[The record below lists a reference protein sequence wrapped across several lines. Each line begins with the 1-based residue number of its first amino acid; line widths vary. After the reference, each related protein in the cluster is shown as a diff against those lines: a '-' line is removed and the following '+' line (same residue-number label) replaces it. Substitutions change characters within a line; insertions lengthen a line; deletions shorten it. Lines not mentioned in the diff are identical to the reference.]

1 MALWGN
7 KDNLQGPTPVTIV
20 GTATSEFWTAAA
32 TGIGTIATGTTIV
45 LGGGGSAGFAVV
57 EASLGADLVKVNHL
71 SALAGSNDA
80 VYSLQPISLK
90 NDPGYAPTSADGS
103 LGRTQRPVGLSSEAI
118 DHVIG
123 TVWEADHSGWV
134 GVTTYMD
141 NSATPPAMRV
151 KKEVLV
157 AMSGIQT
164 GGREYPGMFTGAS
177 IPPAVSFGTGASIAG
192 AATSGTTLTA
202 TAATFTGGRGVITT
216 NLIFQESATGVGGW
230 SFLDGNPGTPSGG
243 TATFTLTASEIGKY
257 IRASYQVTDDDGT
270 VSSNSASTGQVTA

>member
-32 TGIGTIATGTTIV
+32 TGIGTITTGTTIV
-45 LGGGGSAGFAVV
+45 LGDGGSAGFAVV
-57 EASLGADLVKVNHL
+57 EASLGANLVRVNHL
-71 SALAGSNDA
+71 SSLAGA
-80 VYSLQPISLK
+80 HAAAYSLQPISLK

-118 DHVIG
+118 DHASG

-141 NSATPPAMRV
+141 NSATPPVLRV

-164 GGREYPGMFTGAS
+164 GAREYPGMFTGAS
-177 IPPAVSFGTGASIAG
+177 IPPAVAFTSASTLAG

-202 TAATFTGGRGVITT
+202 TAASFTGGRGTVTT
-216 NLIFQESATGVGGW
+216 NLLFQESATGTGGW
-230 SFLDGNPGTPSGG
+230 SFLDGNPGVVSGG
-243 TATFTLTASEIGKY
+243 TATFTLTASEVGKY

-270 VSSNSASTGQVTA
+270 VSSNSASSGQVTA

>member
-45 LGGGGSAGFAVV
+45 LGDGGSAGFAVI

-71 SALAGSNDA
+71 SALAGANAA

-103 LGRTQRPVGLSSEAI
+103 LGRTQRPVGLSSANMTASA
-118 DHVIG
+118 G

-141 NSATPPAMRV
+141 NSATPPVMRV

-164 GGREYPGMFTGAS
+164 GGREYPGMFSGAAA
-177 IPPAVSFGTGASIAG
+177 AVVIG
-192 AATSGTTLTA
+192 AATVSGSATPVSGVNSLYSVATPSA
-202 TAATFTGGRGVITT
+202 TAGDLTYVWSTNDGGATIV
-216 NLIFQESATGVGGW
+216 
-230 SFLDGNPGTPSGG
+230 TP
-243 TATFTLTASEIGKY
+243 TASSTNIGFST
-257 IRASYQVTDDDGT
+257 AGSYNVTCT
-270 VSSNSASTGQVTA
+270 VSSGTASDSPSADTLAVVAS